1 MFYKLKSF
9 VAFFKFL
16 TCLLISRAF
25 GLLYS
30 WVSKMYLKRLSRY
43 SCYAFTCFGF
53 LLGFVAETHQRHQHF
68 KVAGVWGISDGILK
82 LLDFDGLTILLSVLG
97 IFLFL
102 RKANLP
108 KAIMITHTGGKSSK
122 FLLYSCLS
130 ITTYTQI
137 AFFSEMIE

>member
-1 MFYKLKSF
+1 
-9 VAFFKFL
+9 
-16 TCLLISRAF
+16 
-25 GLLYS
+25 
-30 WVSKMYLKRLSRY
+30 MYLKRLSQY

-53 LLGFVAETHQRHQHF
+53 LLEFVAETHQRHQHL

-108 KAIMITHTGGKSSK
+108 KG
-122 FLLYSCLS
+122 F
-130 ITTYTQI
+130 
-137 AFFSEMIE
+137 